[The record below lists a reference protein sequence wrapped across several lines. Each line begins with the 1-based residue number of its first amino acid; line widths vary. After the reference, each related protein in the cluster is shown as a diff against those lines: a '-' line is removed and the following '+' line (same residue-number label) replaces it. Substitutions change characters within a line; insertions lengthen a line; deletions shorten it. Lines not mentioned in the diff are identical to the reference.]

1 MLRPNAFLT
10 SFCVVTLLLARIVPP
25 RPEFQQSITF
35 LKSLS
40 EKHNNDLDAAKTE
53 HTEKIKK
60 FKAEATVLYK
70 GLEELKQA
78 TTVQVRVGCVNC
90 SKVIFL
96 NALRKPSVLTRFCF
110 CYGNVIGGV
119 CC

>member
-1 MLRPNAFLT
+1 M
-10 SFCVVTLLLARIVPP
+10 LLARIIPS

-40 EKHNNDLDAAKTE
+40 EKHNDDLDLAKTE
-53 HTEKIKK
+53 HVEKIKK

-78 TTVQVRVGCVNC
+78 TTVQVR
-90 SKVIFL
+90 
-96 NALRKPSVLTRFCF
+96 SV
-110 CYGNVIGGV
+110 V
-119 CC
+119 